1 MPSWLPV
8 SPETCRSLF
17 WQPASSLAFAARSPT
32 VPLVLAEIPRAAL
45 SLPIAF
51 VRSDGAPFPVALLA
65 LDAED
70 SLLIA
75 PDGRWLGP
83 YVPAALRAHPFA
95 LLRVDGTDRMVLCV
109 DRESG
114 LVSDSEGEAFFGPDG
129 SLSPALAR
137 TLEFLSKVEQDR
149 HRTLAAAAL
158 LDQAGV
164 LAPWTITV
172 RTDAGE
178 KRLEGLWRVD
188 EAALDGLAPDA
199 FADLRRHGALKLGLC
214 QVLSMQNLERLS
226 ALARAREAE
235 RKRAAEV
242 FAASF
247 IDPAREETVFDW
259 SLVGEAE
266 GQG

>member
-17 WQPASSLAFAARSPT
+17 WQPASSLAFAARSAT
-32 VPLVLAEIPRAAL
+32 VPLVLAEIPRALL
-45 SLPIAF
+45 SLPLAF
-51 VRSDGAPFPVALLA
+51 LRGNDAAWPVALLA
-65 LDAED
+65 LNTDDNLFVGA
-70 SLLIA
+70 
-75 PDGRWLGP
+75 DGRRLGP

-95 LLRVDGTDRMVLCV
+95 LLRVDGTDRLALCV

-129 SLSPALAR
+129 SLAPALAR

-149 HRTLAAAAL
+149 HLTLAAAAL
-158 LDQAGV
+158 LDQVGV
-164 LAPWTITV
+164 LAPWSITV
-172 RTDAGE
+172 RTEAGE

-188 EAALDGLAPDA
+188 EAALDGLAPDT
-199 FADLRRHGALKLGLC
+199 FADLRRHGALKLALC
-214 QVLSMQNLERLS
+214 QILSMQNLERLS

-259 SLVGEAE
+259 SLVGEAG